1 MASALVLIFCAGILV
16 QAYVLRQ
23 IFAWFDLL
31 LERIPGETL
40 YTSTRDLLHFMAG
53 NKNSELQKVVL
64 VTLDSA
70 MCACWGLSPRG
81 CEPRQPDQP
90 FGCLRIYPRPTKL
103 VALQCTCRKSAAS
116 FGHKP

>member
-1 MASALVLIFCAGILV
+1 MK
-16 QAYVLRQ
+16 
-23 IFAWFDLL
+23 
-31 LERIPGETL
+31 TL

-64 VTLDSA
+64 VTLDSDVRLL
-70 MCACWGLSPRG
+70 GFVT
-81 CEPRQPDQP
+81 CEDVSLGSQTNLWL
-90 FGCLRIYPRPTKL
+90 FTYPRPTKL